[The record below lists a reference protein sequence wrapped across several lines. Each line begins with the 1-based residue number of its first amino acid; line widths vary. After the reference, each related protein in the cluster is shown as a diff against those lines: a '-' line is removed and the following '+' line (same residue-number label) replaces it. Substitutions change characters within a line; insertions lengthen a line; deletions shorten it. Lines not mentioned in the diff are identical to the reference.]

1 MEKLRTVSAEKH
13 MPRYYFHVRRDKI
26 IVEDLDGMEFAT
38 LEMALAEAT
47 KAARHIVAQM
57 ILAGNRVEDHHFE
70 IIRADGTVVGIVSFK
85 SAAGLE

>member
-1 MEKLRTVSAEKH
+1 
-13 MPRYYFHVRRDKI
+13 
-26 IVEDLDGMEFAT
+26 
-38 LEMALAEAT
+38 MALAEAT